1 MPAVRAVL
9 ASFSSNKKYA
19 SAVISTP
26 DIKQGETYT
35 VTAGSE
41 TQSVEMSSL
50 VYGESSQQ
58 GANGMGQGQP
68 GMPQGE
74 NNGGMAPGS
83 NPPSGGDSSGSG
95 QPPEKPSGSASE
107 IPNEAFGNK
116 ASENASS
123 DAA

>member
-83 NPPSGGDSSGSG
+83 NPPGSDSSGSG
-95 QPPEKPSGSASE
+95 QPPEKPSGSASGV
-107 IPNEAFGNK
+107 PNEAFGNK

>member
-1 MPAVRAVL
+1 MPAVRAVP
-9 ASFSSNKKYA
+9 ASFSSSKRYA

-58 GANGMGQGQP
+58 GANKIGQGQP

-83 NPPSGGDSSGSG
+83 NPPGGGDSSGSG

-107 IPNEAFGNK
+107 VPNK

-123 DAA
+123 GAA

>member
-83 NPPSGGDSSGSG
+83 KPPGSDSSGSG
-95 QPPEKPSGSASE
+95 QPPEKPSDSASGV
-107 IPNEAFGNK
+107 PNEAFGNK

-123 DAA
+123 GAA